1 MSNTLATGN
10 ATAASG
16 MGSLASVA
24 LSLALVVGLVVLL
37 GWLLARVRGLGPGG
51 AQGPLRVA
59 ASLALGLKERVV
71 LVEAAGAWV
80 LLAITPGHVRLLH
93 TYASRPE
100 GIDAAPVAAGF
111 GAVLE
116 RLRRPGSPP

>member
-10 ATAASG
+10 AATASG

-51 AQGPLRVA
+51 IQGPLRVA

-80 LLAITPGHVRLLH
+80 LLAITPGKVRLLH
-93 TYASRPE
+93 TYATRPE
-100 GIDAAPVAAGF
+100 GLDAQPAPAGF

-116 RLRRPGSPP
+116 RLKKSGGAP

>member
-10 ATAASG
+10 AAASSG
-16 MGSLASVA
+16 MASLASVA

-51 AQGPLRVA
+51 GQGPLRVA
-59 ASLALGLKERVV
+59 ASLPLGLKERVL
-71 LVEAAGAWV
+71 LVEAAGAW
-80 LLAITPGHVRLLH
+80 LLVAVTPGKVRLLH

-100 GIDAAPVAAGF
+100 GLDVAPAPAGF
-111 GAVLE
+111 GAVLD
-116 RLRRPGSPP
+116 RLRRPGGTP